1 MKPEYFESLRACCC
15 NDAAFEQLQQ
25 ILLTAEAERQ
35 QAELKTLCHSLVGN
49 STHSTGFGTNRTHYL
64 KSLEDLILERT
75 ADLLHTNS
83 RLRQEIVE
91 RRRAEKALQ
100 ESEQRF
106 RSLIENATDIIVV
119 LDRKGIFRYCS
130 PSAAKVLG
138 YTIQDVVGYSTA
150 EFVHPD
156 DIPLITTVLEQAIAQ
171 PNVSQPAIEYRVRHR
186 NGSWCFFEAVATSLL
201 DVPSIR
207 GVVINCHAITERKRA
222 EAALLIAN
230 RQTVN
235 ILESITDA
243 FMSLDKQWRLTYV
256 NRQAAQLCQR
266 SQDELLGQS
275 FWEVFPDI
283 AGSVLNQEYHRA
295 LEQQVPVTFEEFHP
309 SLNAWFD
316 VRLFPSA
323 DGMSLF
329 FLDVTDR
336 KHAQAELLEMSTALG
351 NAVEGIARLDIN
363 GRYVALNRAYAAA
376 LGYQQEEMIGMSWQQ
391 TVHPDDVE
399 RITTAHQQTMV
410 EGKAEAEGMGVRKDG
425 STFYK
430 ELVIVAAYDWHD
442 RLVGFHCFTKDITE
456 RKQAEAA
463 LLESQERLKLTLE
476 TTQMGTWDYEQQAG
490 VSKWSDSCEQ
500 LFGLAPGTF
509 AGTEAA
515 FLNCVHPDDREA
527 VKQHVLSQ
535 SQQASNYSKEF
546 RIVQPDGSI
555 RWIAERSHT
564 FHDEAGIPVRTLG
577 ISMDATDRKRFEEAL
592 RQQAERE
599 RLMSAIAQRIRNS
612 LDLEETLNTTVSEV
626 RQFLKADRVVLF
638 VVEQGNGRRVTAE
651 SVDTCWRSM
660 IGLNVQEN
668 WVQQRQQE
676 YEQGKNFVLANVQ
689 DLNSTDAFRAFL
701 EAWQVKAA
709 LVVPILRGN
718 SLWGVLVAHQC
729 STERHWEAFEV
740 GLLEQL
746 ATQVAIAIQ
755 QSELYCQVQQL
766 NTALEAQ
773 VHDRTAQLQQALRFE
788 ATLKRI
794 TDSVRDS
801 LDENRILQTAVQE
814 LASGLAIM
822 GCDAALYDLEH
833 RTSTICY
840 EHILS
845 DLPSANGLTVKMES
859 LAEVYDLLLREQC
872 FQFCC
877 SQPCEPRLISQAHSI
892 LACPMVDDQ
901 GVVGDLWLFRPSGDT
916 FTSQEIR
923 LVQQVANQ
931 CAIAIRQARLY
942 QAAQAQVAA
951 LEELNQLKDDF
962 LSTVSH
968 ELRTPMSNM
977 KMAIHM
983 LKTVNTPERQARY
996 LDILQAECLREI
1008 ELINDLLDL
1017 QRLEAAAY
1025 PVLLERVDLQE
1036 CLTTLI
1042 EPFYARASDRQQTLT
1057 VQLPTSFPSM
1067 TTDKA
1072 TLERVV
1078 AELLNNACKYTSP
1091 GKTVTLTVAYDQASH
1106 DGTETLPH
1114 IIFTIGNQAEIPA
1127 AELPHIFEKFYRV
1140 PNADPWKQGG
1150 TGLGLALVQRLIA
1163 QLEGVILVESNN
1175 GWTHFS
1181 IQLPVPACA
1190 LSPLQHNS
1198 CRKHAIKLS

>member
-1 MKPEYFESLRACCC
+1 MKPEYLESLRDCCQSE
-15 NDAAFEQLQQ
+15 AAFEQLQH
-25 ILLTAEAERQ
+25 ILLTAEADRQ
-35 QAELKTLCHSLVGN
+35 QAELKTLCHSLLSD
-49 STHSTGFGTNRTHYL
+49 STRGVAASANQTHYL
-64 KSLEDLILERT
+64 RSLEELILERT
-75 ADLLHTNS
+75 ADLLNINS

-138 YTIQDVVGYSTA
+138 YTIQDVVGYSTT

-156 DIPLITTVLEQAIAQ
+156 DIPIIITVLEQAIKC
-171 PNVSQPAIEYRVRHR
+171 PNVSQPAIEYRVRSR
-186 NGSWCFFEAVATSLL
+186 DGSWCFFEAVATSLL
-201 DVPSIR
+201 DVPAIR
-207 GVVINCHAITERKRA
+207 GVVINCHDITERKRA
-222 EAALLIAN
+222 EEALLIAN

-256 NRQAAQLCQR
+256 NQQAAHLCQR
-266 SQDELLGQS
+266 SPDELLGQS
-275 FWEVFPDI
+275 LWDVFPDLV
-283 AGSVLNQEYHRA
+283 GSTLDQEYHRA
-295 LEQQVPVTFEEFHP
+295 LAQQVPVTFEEFHS

-323 DGMSLF
+323 EGLSLF

-351 NAVEGIARLDIN
+351 NAVEGIARLNMD
-363 GRYVALNRAYAAA
+363 GHYVALNRAYAAA
-376 LGYQQEEMIGMSWQQ
+376 LGYQQEEMIGMPWQQ
-391 TVHPDDVE
+391 TVHPDFVQSV
-399 RITTAHQQTMV
+399 TAAYQQMMV
-410 EGKAEAEGMGVRKDG
+410 EGKAAVEVMGLRKDG
-425 STFYK
+425 STFYSEK
-430 ELVIVAAYDWHD
+430 VMVAAHDWHD
-442 RLVGFHCFTKDITE
+442 RLIGFHCFTKDITE

-476 TTQMGTWDYEQQAG
+476 TTQMGLWDYELNCNRVQ
-490 VSKWSDSCEQ
+490 WSDSCEQ
-500 LFGLAPGTF
+500 LYGFAPGTF
-509 AGTEAA
+509 SGTSEA
-515 FLNCVHPDDREA
+515 FLECVHPDDRA
-527 VKQHVLSQ
+527 VVSEHMVQQ
-535 SQQASNYSKEF
+535 TQQATNYSKEF
-546 RIVQPDGSI
+546 RIVRPDGSI
-555 RWIAERSHT
+555 RWISERSHT
-564 FHDEAGIPVRTLG
+564 FYNESGLPTRTLG
-577 ISMDATDRKRFEEAL
+577 LSMDTTDRKRFEETL

-599 RLMSAIAQRIRNS
+599 RLMGAIAQRIRNS

-638 VVEQGNGRRVTAE
+638 VVEQRNSRRVTAE
-651 SVDTCWRSM
+651 SVDTCWQPM
-660 IGLNVQEN
+660 MALNVQEN

-676 YEQGKNFVLANVQ
+676 YEQGKNLVLANVQ
-689 DLNSTDAFRAFL
+689 DLDSADAFRQFL

-709 LVVPILRGN
+709 LAVPILHGKN
-718 SLWGVLVAHQC
+718 IWGVLVAHQC
-729 STERHWEAFEV
+729 STERHWETFEME
-740 GLLEQL
+740 LLEQL
-746 ATQVAIAIQ
+746 ATQVSIAIQ
-755 QSELYCQVQQL
+755 QAELYCQVQQL

-773 VHDRTAQLQQALRFE
+773 VHERTAQLQQALRFE

-801 LDENRILQTAVQE
+801 LDEDRILQTAVQE
-814 LASGLAIM
+814 LASGLEIM

-833 RTSTICY
+833 CTSTVCY
-840 EHILS
+840 EYICS
-845 DLPSANGLTVKMES
+845 DLPTANGLTVKMES
-859 LAEVYDLLLREQC
+859 LAEVYDWLLREQC
-872 FQFCC
+872 FQFCRIH
-877 SQPCEPRLISQAHSI
+877 SCEPRLLGKKYSI

-901 GVVGDLWLFRPSGDT
+901 GVVGDLWLFRPASDT

-983 LKTVNTPERQARY
+983 LKTVTAPERQARY

-1025 PVLLERVDLQE
+1025 PVALEQIDLQA
-1036 CLTTLI
+1036 CLTTI
-1042 EPFYARASDRQQTLT
+1042 VEPFYSRADERQQTLT
-1057 VQLPTSFPSM
+1057 VQLPTIFLPI

-1091 GKTVTLTVAYDQASH
+1091 GKAITFTVEYGSAS
-1106 DGTETLPH
+1106 DAATSEGLPH
-1114 IIFTIGNQAEIPA
+1114 IVFTVGNQAEIPA
-1127 AELPHIFEKFYRV
+1127 SELPHIFEKFYRV

-1181 IQLPVPACA
+1181 IQLPMPAC
-1190 LSPLQHNS
+1190 SPML
-1198 CRKHAIKLS
+1198 RTAKLSSRVS

>member
-1 MKPEYFESLRACCC
+1 MKPEHLESLRECCQS
-15 NDAAFEQLQQ
+15 DVAFEQMQR
-25 ILLTAEAERQ
+25 ILLAAEAERQ
-35 QAELKTLCHSLVGN
+35 PVEKALCQSLLSDPVRCVNVPTNGN
-49 STHSTGFGTNRTHYL
+49 RSHYL
-64 KSLEDLILERT
+64 KSLEELILERT
-75 ADLLHTNS
+75 ADLLNTNG
-83 RLRQEIVE
+83 RLRQENVE

-138 YTIQDVVGYSTA
+138 YTIQDVVGYGTA

-156 DIPLITTVLEQAIAQ
+156 DVPVIVTALEKAIES
-171 PNVSQPAIEYRVRHR
+171 PKVSQPAIEYRVRKQ

-201 DVPSIR
+201 DVPAIS
-207 GVVINCHAITERKRA
+207 GVVINCHDITERKRA
-222 EAALLIAN
+222 EEALLIAN

-243 FMSLDKQWRLTYV
+243 FMSLDKRWRLTYV
-256 NRQAAQLCQR
+256 NQQAAQLCQR
-266 SQDELLGQS
+266 SREALLGQS
-275 FWEVFPDI
+275 LWEVFPDI
-283 AGSVLNQEYHRA
+283 VGSVFDQEYHRA
-295 LEQQVPVTFEEFHP
+295 LEQQIPVTFEEFHP

-329 FLDVTDR
+329 FLDVTER
-336 KHAQAELLEMSTALG
+336 KQAQAELLEMSTALG
-351 NAVEGIARLDIN
+351 NAVEGIARLDIS
-363 GRYVALNRAYAAA
+363 GRYIALNRAYAAS

-391 TVHPDDVE
+391 TIHSDDLGSV
-399 RITTAHQQTMV
+399 TAVYQQMMI
-410 EGKAEAEGMGVRKDG
+410 EGKAEAEAMGIRKDG

-430 ELVIVAAYDWHD
+430 EMVMVAAYDWHD
-442 RLVGFHCFTKDITE
+442 RLIGHHCFTKDITE

-476 TTQMGTWDYEQQAG
+476 TTQMGIWDYEPGANT
-490 VSKWSDSCEQ
+490 VEWSDSCEQ
-500 LFGLAPGTF
+500 LFGFESGTF
-509 AGTEAA
+509 GGTTEA
-515 FLNCVHPDDREA
+515 FLDCVHPDDRATVIEHTIH
-527 VKQHVLSQ
+527 QT
-535 SQQASNYSKEF
+535 QQATNYSKEF
-546 RIVQPDGSI
+546 RIIRQDGST
-555 RWIAERSHT
+555 RWISERSHT
-564 FHDEAGIPVRTLG
+564 FHDEVGNPMRTLG
-577 ISMDATDRKRFEEAL
+577 ISMDTTDRKRFEEAL
-592 RQQAERE
+592 SQQAERE
-599 RLMSAIAQRIRNS
+599 RLMGAIAQRIRNS

-638 VVEQGNGRRVTAE
+638 AMEGVNKGHITAE
-651 SVDTCWRSM
+651 SVDAIWQSM
-660 IGLNVQEN
+660 MGLEVQDD
-668 WVQQRQQE
+668 WVQHRQDNYQ
-676 YEQGKNFVLANVQ
+676 QSKNLVIPNIQVTEPL
-689 DLNSTDAFRAFL
+689 DAFRLFL
-701 EAWQVKAA
+701 EQWQVKAILA
-709 LVVPILRGN
+709 VPIFHGN
-718 SLWGVLVAHQC
+718 TMWGVLVVHQC
-729 STERHWEAFEV
+729 STERRWEAFEI

-746 ATQVAIAIQ
+746 ATQVGIAIQ
-755 QSELYCQVQQL
+755 QSELYRQVQNL

-801 LDENRILQTAVQE
+801 LDEDRILQTAVQE
-814 LASGLAIM
+814 LASGLEIM
-822 GCDAALYDLEH
+822 GCDAALYDLER
-833 RTSTICY
+833 RTSTVCY
-840 EHILS
+840 EHIRS
-845 DLPSANGLTVKMES
+845 DLPSSNGVTVKMED
-859 LAEVYDLLLREQC
+859 LAEVYDWLLREQC
-872 FQFCC
+872 FQFCRT
-877 SQPCEPRLISQAHSI
+877 QANAPRMVSNQHAI

-901 GVVGDLWLFRPSGDT
+901 GVMGDLWLFRQSEDA

-983 LKTVNTPERQARY
+983 LKTVSTPDRQARY
-996 LDILQAECLREI
+996 LNILQAECSREI

-1017 QRLEAAAY
+1017 QRLEASAY
-1025 PVLLERVDLQE
+1025 PVSLETVNLQA
-1036 CLTTLI
+1036 CLTTVV

-1057 VQLPTSFPSM
+1057 IQLPANLPSM

-1072 TLERVV
+1072 TLQRVV

-1091 GKTVTLTVAYDQASH
+1091 GNAITLVVDCEQPHGTASDDTLAQIVITV
-1106 DGTETLPH
+1106 
-1114 IIFTIGNQAEIPA
+1114 GNQAEIPV
-1127 AELPHIFEKFYRV
+1127 AELPHLFQKFYRV

-1150 TGLGLALVQRLIA
+1150 TGLGLALVQRLVS
-1163 QLEGVILVESNN
+1163 QLEGAILVESRN

-1181 IQLPVPACA
+1181 IQLPLPARSLLATGAAQC
-1190 LSPLQHNS
+1190 SH
-1198 CRKHAIKLS
+1198 

>member
-1 MKPEYFESLRACCC
+1 MKPEHLESLRECCQS
-15 NDAAFEQLQQ
+15 DVAFEQMQR
-25 ILLTAEAERQ
+25 ILLAAEAERQ
-35 QAELKTLCHSLVGN
+35 QMELKTLCQSLLSHPVRSAGIPAN
-49 STHSTGFGTNRTHYL
+49 VNRNHYL
-64 KSLEDLILERT
+64 KSLEELILERT
-75 ADLLHTNS
+75 ADLLNTNG

-150 EFVHPD
+150 EFVHPE
-156 DIPLITTVLEQAIAQ
+156 DIAIIVAVLEKAIEH
-171 PNVSQPAIEYRVRHR
+171 PKVSQPAIEYRVRNR

-201 DVPSIR
+201 DVPAIN
-207 GVVINCHAITERKRA
+207 GVVINCHDITERKRA
-222 EAALLIAN
+222 EEALLIAN

-243 FMSLDKQWRLTYV
+243 FMSLDRQWRLTYV
-256 NRQAAQLCQR
+256 NQQAAQLCQR
-266 SQDELLGQS
+266 SREELLGQS
-275 FWEVFPDI
+275 LWDVFPDI
-283 AGSVLNQEYHRA
+283 VGSVFDQEYRRA

-329 FLDVTDR
+329 FLDVTER
-336 KHAQAELLEMSTALG
+336 KQAQAELLEMSTALG

-363 GRYVALNRAYAAA
+363 GRYIALNRAYAAA

-391 TVHPDDVE
+391 TVHPDDLEVV
-399 RITTAHQQTMV
+399 TATYQQMMI
-410 EGKAEAEGMGVRKDG
+410 EGKAEVEAMGVRKDG

-430 ELVIVAAYDWHD
+430 EMVIVAAYDWHD
-442 RLVGFHCFTKDITE
+442 RLIGHHCFTKDITE
-456 RKQAEAA
+456 RKQAEAD
-463 LLESQERLKLTLE
+463 LVESQERLKLTLE
-476 TTQMGTWDYEQQAG
+476 TTQMGIWDYEPNRG
-490 VSKWSDSCEQ
+490 TVKWSDSCEQ
-500 LFGLAPGTF
+500 LYGFEPGTF
-509 AGTEAA
+509 TGTKEA
-515 FLNCVHPDDREA
+515 FLDCIHPDDRVA
-527 VKQHVLSQ
+527 VIQHTVQQ

-546 RIVQPDGSI
+546 RIIRRDGSV
-555 RWIAERSHT
+555 RWISERSHT
-564 FHDEAGIPVRTLG
+564 FHDEAGKPVRMLG
-577 ISMDATDRKRFEEAL
+577 ISMDTTDRKRFEEGL
-592 RQQAERE
+592 SQQAERE
-599 RLMSAIAQRIRNS
+599 RLMGAIAQRIRNS

-638 VVEQGNGRRVTAE
+638 ASEQINAGVYTAE
-651 SVDTCWRSM
+651 SVDPSWLSM
-660 IGLNVQEN
+660 LGVRIRDEWVEHRQKEYRQSKNLVVSNVQTLSS
-668 WVQQRQQE
+668 R
-676 YEQGKNFVLANVQ
+676 
-689 DLNSTDAFRAFL
+689 DAFRLFL
-701 EAWQVKAA
+701 EQWQVKAILA
-709 LVVPILRGN
+709 VPIFQGKAI
-718 SLWGVLVAHQC
+718 WGVLIAHQC
-729 STERHWEAFEV
+729 SAERHWEPFEI

-755 QSELYCQVQQL
+755 QSELYRQVQQL

-801 LDENRILQTAVQE
+801 LDEDRILQTAVQE
-814 LASGLAIM
+814 LASVLEIM
-822 GCDAALYDLEH
+822 GCDAALYDLDR

-845 DLPSANGLTVKMES
+845 DLPMANGLTANMAD
-859 LAEVYDLLLREQC
+859 LAEVYEWLLREQC
-872 FQFCC
+872 FQFCRIH
-877 SQPCEPRLISQAHSI
+877 SNSPRPLSKQYAI

-901 GVVGDLWLFRPSGDT
+901 GVMGDLWLFRRADDA

-983 LKTVNTPERQARY
+983 LKTVSTPERQARY
-996 LDILQAECLREI
+996 LDILQSECSREI

-1017 QRLEAAAY
+1017 QRLEASAY
-1025 PVLLERVDLQE
+1025 PVSLETVNLDD
-1036 CLTTLI
+1036 CLMTVI
-1042 EPFYARASDRQQTLT
+1042 EPFYSRTSERQQALT
-1057 VQLPTSFPSM
+1057 VNFPTHLPNI

-1072 TLERVV
+1072 TLQRVV

-1091 GKTVTLTVAYDQASH
+1091 GHTITLTVDYEQPTSFDLGEMTAQ
-1106 DGTETLPH
+1106 
-1114 IIFTIGNQAEIPA
+1114 ITITVGNQTEIPL
-1127 AELPHIFEKFYRV
+1127 AELPHLFEKFYRV

-1150 TGLGLALVQRLIA
+1150 TGLGLALVQRLIS
-1163 QLEGVILVESNN
+1163 QLDGVILVESRN

-1181 IQLPVPACA
+1181 VHLPLPARSLVAA
-1190 LSPLQHNS
+1190 LS
-1198 CRKHAIKLS
+1198 A

>member
-1 MKPEYFESLRACCC
+1 MKPEYLESLRNCCQSE
-15 NDAAFEQLQQ
+15 AAFEQLQH

-35 QAELKTLCHSLVGN
+35 QTELKTLCQSLLSDSPCCVAAC
-49 STHSTGFGTNRTHYL
+49 TNHTHYL
-64 KSLEDLILERT
+64 KSLEELILERT
-75 ADLLHTNS
+75 ADLLDTNS

-138 YTIQDVVGYSTA
+138 YTMQDVVGYSTT

-156 DIPLITTVLEQAIAQ
+156 DIPLIITVLGQAIQ
-171 PNVSQPAIEYRVRHR
+171 HPNVSQPAIEYRVRHR
-186 NGSWCFFEAVATSLL
+186 DGSWCFFEAVATSLL
-201 DVPSIR
+201 DVPAIR
-207 GVVINCHAITERKRA
+207 GVVINCHDITERKRA
-222 EAALLIAN
+222 EDALLIAN

-256 NRQAAQLCQR
+256 NQQAAQLCQR
-266 SQDELLGQS
+266 SPEDLLGQS
-275 FWEVFPDI
+275 LWDVFPDLV
-283 AGSVLNQEYHRA
+283 GSVLDQEYHRA
-295 LEQQVPVTFEEFHP
+295 LAEQVPVTFEEFHS

-323 DGMSLF
+323 DGLSLF

-351 NAVEGIARLDIN
+351 NAVEGIARLNID
-363 GRYVALNRAYAAA
+363 GQYVALNRAYAVA
-376 LGYQQEEMIGMSWQQ
+376 LGYQQEEMIGMPWHQ
-391 TVHPDDVE
+391 TVHPDC
-399 RITTAHQQTMV
+399 IHSMMAAYQQMMV
-410 EGKAEAEGMGVRKDG
+410 EGKAEVEVMGLRKDG
-425 STFYK
+425 STFYSEK
-430 ELVIVAAYDWHD
+430 VMVAAHDWHD
-442 RLVGFHCFTKDITE
+442 RLIGFHCFTKDITE

-463 LLESQERLKLTLE
+463 LLESQERFKLTLE
-476 TTQMGTWDYEQQAG
+476 TTQMGTWDYEQKTG
-490 VSKWSDSCEQ
+490 VSKWSESCEQ
-500 LFGLAPGTF
+500 LFGFVPGTF
-509 AGTEAA
+509 GGTEAA
-515 FLNCVHPDDREA
+515 FLDCVHLDDREA
-527 VKQHVLSQ
+527 VRMHVLSQ
-535 SQQASNYSKEF
+535 SQQAANYSKEF
-546 RIVQPDGSI
+546 RIVQPNGSI

-564 FHDEAGIPVRTLG
+564 FHDEAGLPVRTLG
-577 ISMDATDRKRFEEAL
+577 VAMDITDRKRFEEAL

-599 RLMSAIAQRIRNS
+599 QLMGAIAQRIRNS

-626 RQFLKADRVVLF
+626 RQFLKADRVALF

-651 SVDTCWRSM
+651 SVDTCWQSM

-676 YEQGKNFVLANVQ
+676 YEQGKNLVLANVQ
-689 DLNSTDAFRAFL
+689 DLNSADAFRQFL
-701 EAWQVKAA
+701 DVWQVKAA
-709 LVVPILRGN
+709 LAVPILHGKTI
-718 SLWGVLVAHQC
+718 WGVLVAHQC
-729 STERHWEAFEV
+729 STERRWETFEV
-740 GLLEQL
+740 ELLEQL
-746 ATQVAIAIQ
+746 ATQVSIAIQ
-755 QSELYCQVQQL
+755 QAELYCQVQQL
-766 NTALEAQ
+766 NIALEAQ

-801 LDENRILQTAVQE
+801 LDEDRILQTAVQE

-845 DLPSANGLTVKMES
+845 DLPSANGLTVKMEH
-859 LAEVYDLLLREQC
+859 LAEVYDGLLREQC

-877 SQPCEPRLISQAHSI
+877 TQPSEPGRISKAHSI

-901 GVVGDLWLFRPSGDT
+901 GVIGDLWLFRPAGDT

-983 LKTVNTPERQARY
+983 LKTVTAPERQARY

-1025 PVLLERVDLQE
+1025 PVALEQVDLQE
-1036 CLTTLI
+1036 CLTTI
-1042 EPFYARASDRQQTLT
+1042 VEPFYSRADERQQILT
-1057 VQLPTSFPSM
+1057 VQLPTIFPTL

-1072 TLERVV
+1072 TLQRVV

-1091 GKTVTLTVAYDQASH
+1091 GKAVTLMVEYDPAPGAKTYELPYIVFTVA
-1106 DGTETLPH
+1106 
-1114 IIFTIGNQAEIPA
+1114 NQAEISA

-1163 QLEGVILVESNN
+1163 QLEGIILVESRN
-1175 GWTHFS
+1175 GWTYFS
-1181 IQLPVPACA
+1181 IQLPVPTCSFMPSTVQ
-1190 LSPLQHNS
+1190 LSPRVS
-1198 CRKHAIKLS
+1198 